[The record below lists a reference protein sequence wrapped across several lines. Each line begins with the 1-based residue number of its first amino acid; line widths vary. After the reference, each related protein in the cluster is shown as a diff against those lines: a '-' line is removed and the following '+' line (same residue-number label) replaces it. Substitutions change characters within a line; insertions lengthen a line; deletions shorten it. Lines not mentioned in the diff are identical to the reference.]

1 MIKTQQEAKL
11 MFNKSIYQKIKGA
24 IFSFFKEK
32 KPTINQ
38 PQKSNLSRTKSDS
51 GEGLEKNLI
60 SHLCISGNPYS
71 QKTHLKDKKCFL
83 NIKCAESIPLTLKGP
98 LIMKQYLLLTTAFL
112 SLVSISYASD
122 DQDEKKSLALSVS
135 QLQTDPQ
142 SEIQAIIKKYAPH
155 NLARNT
161 FNGLK
166 TENHVTVN
174 GISYRFWVPGESEE
188 NDQVIKEAF
197 KATLPSSYAV
207 LSNKKQ
213 VLNVLDAFPDLK
225 RNSVVITF
233 QYDEALITQA
243 KKWLSSD
250 NTLAQGYVFNIEA
263 VLEPADATQLK
274 KLIPTIKA
282 QSNAEMQKLE
292 AVIAKL
298 TEENAQLLQS
308 VTNANA
314 IATASN
320 SFAPPPPPSGSGNQ
334 FAPPPPPPPA
344 PGTGKGSIAKT
355 KKVVIL
361 SPEYQPHYD
370 ALDENVKEKVSAWK
384 QATIE
389 FYLKVL
395 TEKGDEQ
402 AKTFL
407 DLDEM
412 QIQKVLKMSSYSDK
426 ISYLNLTSEAR
437 KKRDDEEAE
446 KAQKL
451 ADSSA
456 KQGDMLAELLSKR
469 TLVSYY
475 EPEVKKEE
483 ESKTIDS
490 STPSFAQALEIKVS
504 DKEQLAFENA
514 QKLWSA
520 VSLPR
525 KKQVLDFF
533 PNDII
538 LKGILLKTIN
548 GEVVT
553 LDSNKQG
560 QYTAPTIL
568 KSGVS
573 LLRQQKETSEEFRF
587 TAESIRD
594 LSVYALLNAKAI
606 GINAT
611 QIKPVIEELR
621 KQTF

>member
-1 MIKTQQEAKL
+1 M
-11 MFNKSIYQKIKGA
+11 
-24 IFSFFKEK
+24 
-32 KPTINQ
+32 
-38 PQKSNLSRTKSDS
+38 
-51 GEGLEKNLI
+51 
-60 SHLCISGNPYS
+60 
-71 QKTHLKDKKCFL
+71 
-83 NIKCAESIPLTLKGP
+83 
-98 LIMKQYLLLTTAFL
+98 
-112 SLVSISYASD
+112 
-122 DQDEKKSLALSVS
+122 
-135 QLQTDPQ
+135 
-142 SEIQAIIKKYAPH
+142 
-155 NLARNT
+155 
-161 FNGLK
+161 
-166 TENHVTVN
+166 
-174 GISYRFWVPGESEE
+174 
-188 NDQVIKEAF
+188 
-197 KATLPSSYAV
+197 
-207 LSNKKQ
+207 
-213 VLNVLDAFPDLK
+213 
-225 RNSVVITF
+225 
-233 QYDEALITQA
+233 
-243 KKWLSSD
+243 
-250 NTLAQGYVFNIEA
+250 
-263 VLEPADATQLK
+263 
-274 KLIPTIKA
+274 
-282 QSNAEMQKLE
+282 
-292 AVIAKL
+292 
-298 TEENAQLLQS
+298 
-308 VTNANA
+308 
-314 IATASN
+314 
-320 SFAPPPPPSGSGNQ
+320 
-334 FAPPPPPPPA
+334 
-344 PGTGKGSIAKT
+344 
-355 KKVVIL
+355 
-361 SPEYQPHYD
+361 
-370 ALDENVKEKVSAWK
+370 KEKVSAWK

-568 KSGVS
+568 KSGLS
-573 LLRQQKETSEEFRF
+573 LLRQQKETTEEFRF

-611 QIKPVIEELR
+611 QIKPIIEELR

>member
-1 MIKTQQEAKL
+1 MLTKY
-11 MFNKSIYQKIKGA
+11 IYQKIKAA
-24 IFSFFKEK
+24 IISSFKEK

-38 PQKSNLSRTKSDS
+38 PQKSNLSRTKSYS
-51 GEGLEKNLI
+51 GEGLEKNII

-71 QKTHLKDKKCFL
+71 QKKHLKDKKCFL

-112 SLVSISYASD
+112 SLASISYASD
-122 DQDEKKSLALSVS
+122 DQDEKKSLALGVS

-142 SEIQAIIKKYAPH
+142 SEIQAIIKKYAPD
-155 NLARNT
+155 NLARNA

-188 NDQVIKEAF
+188 NDQAIKEAF

-213 VLNVLDAFPDLK
+213 VLNVLDVFPDLK
-225 RNSVVITF
+225 RNTVVITF

-243 KKWLSSD
+243 KKWLSSN
-250 NTLAQGYVFNIEA
+250 NTLAQGYIFNIEA
-263 VLEPADATQLK
+263 VLEPADSTQLK
-274 KLIPTIKA
+274 KLMPTLKA
-282 QSNAEMQKLE
+282 QSNEEMQKLE
-292 AVIAKL
+292 AVIARL
-298 TEENAQLLQS
+298 TEENAQLNQS
-308 VTNANA
+308 ITNANLGV
-314 IATASN
+314 T
-320 SFAPPPPPSGSGNQ
+320 PSSS
-334 FAPPPPPPPA
+334 FAPPPPPPP
-344 PGTGKGSIAKT
+344 PGSGPAKSSAS
-355 KKVVIL
+355 KQKVVVL
-361 SPEYQPHYD
+361 SPEYKPLYED
-370 ALDENVKEKVSAWK
+370 LKADVKEKVSAWK
-384 QATIE
+384 AGRIE
-389 FYLKVL
+389 LYLKVL
-395 TEKGDEQ
+395 TNKGDEQ

-407 DLDEM
+407 DLDET
-412 QIQKVLKMSSYSDK
+412 QAQKVLKMSSYADQ
-426 ISYLNLTSEAR
+426 ISYLNLAPEAR
-437 KKRDDEEAE
+437 KKRDAEEAAE
-446 KAQKL
+446 AQKI

-456 KQGDMLAELLSKR
+456 KQGDILAELLSKR
-469 TLVSYY
+469 TPVAYY
-475 EPEVKKEE
+475 EPEVKKKE
-483 ESKTIDS
+483 ESKIIDS
-490 STPSFAQALEIKVS
+490 STPSFAQALEIDVS

-514 QKLWSA
+514 KKLWST
-520 VSLPR
+520 VSIPR

-538 LKGILLKTIN
+538 LKGILLKTI
-548 GEVVT
+548 EEEIVT

-568 KSGVS
+568 KSGLS
-573 LLRQQKETSEEFRF
+573 LLRQQKETTEEFRF

-611 QIKPVIEELR
+611 QIKTVIEALR